1 MRGTPNFQAQNKSPF
16 IFYAGHYISLHLLEH
31 DECGRMKQKKPKKI
45 KKRLLN
51 AWITSLV
58 NITLILFLVGILSLM
73 LINARQLSEYVREQI
88 GFTLVLKDD
97 LKEVEIIR
105 LQKVL
110 QSSDYVKSAEY
121 IDKETAAQT
130 LSEELG
136 EDFTGFLGYNP
147 LFSSL
152 DVKLFASYTVTD
164 SLKILEQHFLEYPQ
178 VEEVYYQKN
187 LVTLINENVK
197 KISILLLLVSGLL
210 TFIFF
215 GLINNTIRLLIY
227 SQRFNINTMQ
237 MVGAS
242 KNYIRKPFLKRSFYL
257 GGIGAVLAS
266 MVLVGSIYGYKKE
279 LSGIMTANDLQTT
292 AIVIAIVFVMGFL
305 ISLLSTWLV
314 LNKFLRLKFDE
325 LFY

>member
-1 MRGTPNFQAQNKSPF
+1 
-16 IFYAGHYISLHLLEH
+16 
-31 DECGRMKQKKPKKI
+31 MKQKKPKKI

-58 NITLILFLVGILSLM
+58 NITLILVLVGILSLV

-88 GFTLVLKDD
+88 GFTLVLKDN

-110 QSSDYVKSAEY
+110 QSGKYVKSTKH
-121 IDKETAAQT
+121 IDKEAAAKE

-147 LFSSL
+147 LFASL
-152 DVKLFASYTVTD
+152 DVKLHAQYTATD
-164 SLKILEQHFLEYPQ
+164 SLIMLEQHFQEFPQ

-197 KISILLLLVSGLL
+197 KISLLLLFVSGLL

-227 SQRFNINTMQ
+227 SQRFIINTMQ

-242 KNYIRKPFLKRSFYL
+242 RNYIRFPFLKRSFFL
-257 GGIGAVLAS
+257 GGTGALMANIVI
-266 MVLVGSIYGYKKE
+266 VGGIYGYKKE
-279 LSGIMTANDLQTT
+279 LSGILTANDIQTT
-292 AIVIAIVFVMGFL
+292 AIIVAVVFAMGFL
-305 ISLLSTWLV
+305 ISLLSTWLA

>member
-1 MRGTPNFQAQNKSPF
+1 M
-16 IFYAGHYISLHLLEH
+16 
-31 DECGRMKQKKPKKI
+31 
-45 KKRLLN
+45 
-51 AWITSLV
+51 V
-58 NITLILFLVGILSLM
+58 NITLILILVGILSVV

-88 GFTLVLKDD
+88 GFTLVLKDN
-97 LKEVEIIR
+97 LKEVEIVR

-110 QSSDYVKSAEY
+110 QSGDYVKSSKY
-121 IDKETAAQT
+121 IDKETAAKE
-130 LSEELG
+130 LGKELG

-152 DVKLFASYTVTD
+152 DVKLQAQYTTPD
-164 SLKILEQHFLEYPQ
+164 SLKMLEQHFLDYPQ

-187 LVTLINENVK
+187 LVTLINKNVK
-197 KISILLLLVSGLL
+197 KISLILLIISGLL

-227 SQRFNINTMQ
+227 SQRFIINTMQ

-242 KNYIRKPFLKRSFYL
+242 KNYIRLPFLKRSFSL
-257 GGIGAVLAS
+257 GITGAVLANII
-266 MVLVGSIYGYKKE
+266 LAGGIYGYKKE
-279 LSGIMTANDLQTT
+279 LSGILTSSDFRTS
-292 AIVIAIVFVMGFL
+292 AIVVSIVFAMGFL
-305 ISLLSTWLV
+305 ISLLSTWLA